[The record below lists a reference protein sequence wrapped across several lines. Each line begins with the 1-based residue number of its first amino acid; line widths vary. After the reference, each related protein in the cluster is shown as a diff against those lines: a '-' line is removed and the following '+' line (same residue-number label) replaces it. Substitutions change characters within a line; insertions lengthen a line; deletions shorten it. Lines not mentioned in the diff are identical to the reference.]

1 MGDRLNPVEG
11 QHIFT
16 TVFIT
21 FPRFFLAQAPG
32 KPCRSQTNRSCCK
45 IAISPITHDGESVL
59 RDWTRL
65 RPNVIVLDISMGDLN
80 GIEVARRLRN
90 SGFSSPIIFLTVHRD
105 PDFVKAALDAG
116 GSGYVVK
123 SRMGKDLPLAI
134 DAAFSG
140 KRFVSLSIAED
151 SRLNL

>member
-1 MGDRLNPVEG
+1 MPRTSVLLADDNSAVLNQVRKRLEKDYEIVG
-11 QHIFT
+11 A
-16 TVFIT
+16 
-21 FPRFFLAQAPG
+21 L
-32 KPCRSQTNRSCCK
+32 
-45 IAISPITHDGESVL
+45 HDGESVL

-90 SGFSSPIIFLTVHRD
+90 SGFSSPIIFLTVRRD

>member
-1 MGDRLNPVEG
+1 VPRTSVLLADDNSAVLNHVRKRLEKDYEIVG
-11 QHIFT
+11 A
-16 TVFIT
+16 
-21 FPRFFLAQAPG
+21 L
-32 KPCRSQTNRSCCK
+32 
-45 IAISPITHDGESVL
+45 HDGESVL

-123 SRMGKDLPLAI
+123 SRIGKDLPLAI